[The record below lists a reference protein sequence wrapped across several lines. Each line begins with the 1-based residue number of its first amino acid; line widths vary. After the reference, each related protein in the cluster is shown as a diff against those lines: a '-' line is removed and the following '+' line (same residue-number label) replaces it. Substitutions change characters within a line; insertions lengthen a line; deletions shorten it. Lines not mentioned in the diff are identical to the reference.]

1 MSIEQRKIDIKSNR
15 RDSGWIVEI
24 TKKRKYF
31 YISSK
36 DYFLPFDLEQK
47 LHTFFD
53 HKAKK
58 IQELFNVNI
67 SVFMGNEKFDSK
79 EQAIEFIEYIFF
91 LIKHESDLPT

>member
-1 MSIEQRKIDIKSNR
+1 MSIEQRKIDIKSSR

-36 DYFLPFDLEQK
+36 EYFLPFDLEKK

-53 HKAKK
+53 LQAEK

-67 SVFMGNEKFDSK
+67 SVFMGNQKFDSK
-79 EQAIEFIEYIFF
+79 EQAIEFIDYIFF
-91 LIKHESDLPT
+91 LIRSESDLPT